1 MGTLEQVAR
10 AMFDAYNAEGPNPN
24 KTWDGK
30 DVPPWEAL
38 NDQVRG
44 KWKAAAALG
53 LRHTPAAISMDAVI
67 ERNRVAWEES
77 VQRVVTP
84 LIERIDTA
92 EKRAAEVDAA
102 ALKLQEQVR
111 LERDEQDKQRLDEAR
126 KRFRASLIIELLS
139 GQLASNTFDW
149 NMMVFDGERW
159 SHGDVDDA
167 ANLVDAALKKAG
179 L

>member
-44 KWKAAAALG
+44 KWKAAAALA
-53 LRHTPAAISMDAVI
+53 LRHTPAAMAIDATV
-67 ERNRVAWEES
+67 ERNRVAWEEAYT
-77 VQRVVTP
+77 RAIAP
-84 LIERIDTA
+84 LIERIDAA

-102 ALKLQEQVR
+102 ALALQEQVR
-111 LERDEQDKQRLDEAR
+111 LERDAQDKSRLDEAR
-126 KRFRASLIIELLS
+126 KRYRASLIVQLIGTSDASVHETEFDKEL
-139 GQLASNTFDW
+139 
-149 NMMVFDGERW
+149 GEMLPDIAYYANVV
-159 SHGDVDDA
+159 DV
-167 ANLVDAALKKAG
+167 VLKKAG